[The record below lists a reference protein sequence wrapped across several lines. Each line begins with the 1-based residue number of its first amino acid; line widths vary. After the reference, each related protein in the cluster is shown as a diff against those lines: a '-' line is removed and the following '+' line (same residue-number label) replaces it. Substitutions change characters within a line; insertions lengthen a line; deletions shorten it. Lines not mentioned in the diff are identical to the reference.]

1 MVNLNLLIFY
11 KNSKGDI
18 MSACNNPTGIPD
30 VATLFNRTIKNND
43 LTCLTDYE
51 KIVLSNIIVKVL
63 TEKSKDKF
71 DKEENAFIE
80 QYKLQKTINTLIT
93 YN

>member
-18 MSACNNPTGIPD
+18 MSTCNNPTGIPD

-71 DKEENAFIE
+71 DKEENAFIG

>member
-11 KNSKGDI
+11 KNSKGGF
-18 MSACNNPTGIPD
+18 MSTCNKPTGLPD

-51 KIVLSNIIVKVL
+51 KIILSNIIVKVI

-71 DKEENAFIE
+71 DKEEIAFIE